1 MKNRDKEQKKMSE
14 KARNTNTHTPLTN
27 DKKKPTKSETLIEK
41 QKSSRGIVIIVIIP
55 KQSIMRPKKISN
67 YKTKKTNKHCI
78 CVILII

>member
-1 MKNRDKEQKKMSE
+1 MSE
-14 KARNTNTHTPLTN
+14 KARNTNTHTHHSQMT
-27 DKKKPTKSETLIEK
+27 KKKPTKLETLIEK

-55 KQSIMRPKKISN
+55 KKSIMRPKKISN